1 MYMSSRPKEKHT
13 HFTVLGPISTN
24 MNVTG
29 LHTSQNMISFLLGFV
44 SMHGH
49 CREPATKARPAENPC
64 DLW

>member
-1 MYMSSRPKEKHT
+1 M
-13 HFTVLGPISTN
+13 HFIVLGPISTN

-49 CREPATKARPAENPC
+49 CREPATNAKPAENPC